1 MIERSLLDW
10 WTTRGAAAPRVAPF
24 SIARDAFGDV
34 FVMRKLR
41 GSTLFSSG
49 E

>member
-24 SIARDAFGDV
+24 SMAA
-34 FVMRKLR
+34 
-41 GSTLFSSG
+41 TLSATSL
-49 E
+49 